1 MEERIKSTAVHKVL
15 LTAGL
20 FSLILLHAC
29 QYESMSE
36 SDFSGGSG
44 TGGSMARFTIAGNHL
59 YTVDQYSL
67 KVFDVT
73 NPRQPEFKISKS
85 VGFDV
90 ETIFPLNKNLFLG
103 TSSGM
108 YIYDI
113 SSPASP
119 QKISYFEHIISCD
132 PVVADGNYAYVTLS
146 SSSQRCWRGTNELQI
161 IDIRNLQ
168 KPVLIK
174 QYPLSGPRGLSI
186 RNDSLWVCDSGLKI
200 LDTRNK
206 QDIKL
211 LVHFPD
217 ISAYDIILNKNLA
230 LVSGETGFVQY
241 KLENNTIHKLSEIKV
256 LQLSTH

>member
-1 MEERIKSTAVHKVL
+1 METRIKFNLYPNGL
-15 LTAGL
+15 LAACF
-20 FSLILLHAC
+20 FSLVLFQAC
-29 QYESMSE
+29 QYEGTSNA
-36 SDFSGGSG
+36 DFSGGSG
-44 TGGSMARFTIAGNHL
+44 KGGSMARFTIAGNHL
-59 YTVDQYSL
+59 YTVDQYSM

-113 SSPASP
+113 TAPASP

-146 SSSQRCWRGTNELQI
+146 SSNQRCWRGSNELQI

-168 KPVLIK
+168 NPTLVK
-174 QYPLSGPRGLSI
+174 QYPLTGPRGLAI
-186 RNDSLWVCDSGLKI
+186 RNDSLWVCDNGLKI

-211 LVHFPD
+211 LVHFPEL
-217 ISAYDIILNKNLA
+217 SAYDLILNRNLIM
-230 LVSGETGFVQY
+230 VTGETGFVQY
-241 KLENNTIHKLSEIKV
+241 KLENNAIRKLSEIKV
-256 LQLSTH
+256 LP